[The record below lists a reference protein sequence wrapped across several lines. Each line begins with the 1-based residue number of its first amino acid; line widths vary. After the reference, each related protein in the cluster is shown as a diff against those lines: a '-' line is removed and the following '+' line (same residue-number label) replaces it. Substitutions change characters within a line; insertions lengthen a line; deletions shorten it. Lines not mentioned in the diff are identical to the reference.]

1 MIGEFFEKTLKKWFK
16 EANYI
21 LMIAY
26 LCTAIGLYVL
36 GRFLIEI
43 KDTYCIG
50 GNLTP
55 EDMAQTG
62 QVGDF
67 IGGVIGSIWA
77 LAGVLLYFSALRLQ
91 QQEMKNQREEMATNQ
106 KLLDQQLFEN
116 TFFNLLKTQGGIRD
130 SINTRFYHISLD
142 KTFRLAVTNDEVNGM
157 DFFNRSITEYK
168 NIYNFVSSHNF
179 TKVSVFEI
187 NQEVESQL
195 DYFYD
200 AVNDVITDNEHYNVV
215 KLWAINQYI
224 GFLYGSNE
232 KTFKTV
238 KESKDEREY
247 CAYAYWLFF
256 HKYEYCLGHY
266 CRHFYNIIKYLDDY
280 KQKLLSQLDKESKD
294 YSKNEESVNDK
305 IHHYFS
311 FAQASLS
318 SSELVMLYYNVL
330 LFPKAEELYKKYN
343 IFENMHLE
351 NLINKKHATFFEGID
366 IKSVDRFKNRIW
378 YK

>member
-1 MIGEFFEKTLKKWFK
+1 MIGYIKK
-16 EANYI
+16 EPI
-21 LMIAY
+21 ISLAY
-26 LCTAIGLYVL
+26 FCLGVGLIVLVVFIVNICGTYVISNEL
-36 GRFLIEI
+36 S
-43 KDTYCIG
+43 KD
-50 GNLTP
+50 
-55 EDMAQTG
+55 DMAQTG

-67 IGGVIGSIWA
+67 IGGVVGSVWA

-116 TFFNLLKTQGGIRD
+116 TFFNLLKTQDNIRD
-130 SINTRFYHISLD
+130 GINARFYHISLD
-142 KTFRLAVTNDEVNGM
+142 KIFKLAVTSDDVNGM
-157 DFFNRSITEYK
+157 NFFNRSIIEYR

-179 TKVSVFEI
+179 TKASDFEI

-200 AVNDVITDNEHYNVV
+200 AVNNVITDNEYYNAV

-232 KTFKTV
+232 NTFKIV
-238 KESKDEREY
+238 HESKDEREY

-256 HKYEYCLGHY
+256 YKYEFCLGHY

-280 KQKLLSQLDKESKD
+280 KQKLLSQLDSQSVD
-294 YSKNEESVNDK
+294 YEQEKKRINDK

-330 LFPKAEELYKKYN
+330 LFPKAEELYKRYN

-351 NLINKKHATFFEGID
+351 NLINKKHAAFFDGIN
-366 IKSVDRFKNRIW
+366 IKSVDRFKHRIW

>member
-1 MIGEFFEKTLKKWFK
+1 MRKFVKWLK

-116 TFFNLLKTQGGIRD
+116 TFFNLLKTQDSIRD
-130 SINTRFYHISLD
+130 SINTRFYH
-142 KTFRLAVTNDEVNGM
+142 
-157 DFFNRSITEYK
+157 
-168 NIYNFVSSHNF
+168 
-179 TKVSVFEI
+179 
-187 NQEVESQL
+187 
-195 DYFYD
+195 
-200 AVNDVITDNEHYNVV
+200 
-215 KLWAINQYI
+215 
-224 GFLYGSNE
+224 
-232 KTFKTV
+232 
-238 KESKDEREY
+238 
-247 CAYAYWLFF
+247 
-256 HKYEYCLGHY
+256 
-266 CRHFYNIIKYLDDY
+266 
-280 KQKLLSQLDKESKD
+280 
-294 YSKNEESVNDK
+294 
-305 IHHYFS
+305 
-311 FAQASLS
+311 
-318 SSELVMLYYNVL
+318 
-330 LFPKAEELYKKYN
+330 
-343 IFENMHLE
+343 
-351 NLINKKHATFFEGID
+351 
-366 IKSVDRFKNRIW
+366 
-378 YK
+378 

>member
-1 MIGEFFEKTLKKWFK
+1 MKNDIKKEPIIYLAYFCLGVGLI
-16 EANYI
+16 I
-21 LMIAY
+21 LVVFIVNI
-26 LCTAIGLYVL
+26 CGTYVISNEL
-36 GRFLIEI
+36 S
-43 KDTYCIG
+43 KDH
-50 GNLTP
+50 
-55 EDMAQTG
+55 MAQTG

-67 IGGVIGSIWA
+67 IGGVVGSVWA
-77 LAGVLLYFSALRLQ
+77 LAGVLLYFSALKLQ
-91 QQEMKNQREEMATNQ
+91 QQELKSQREEMAANQ

-116 TFFNLLKTQGGIRD
+116 TFFNLLKSQDSIRD
-130 SINTRFYHISLD
+130 SINTKFYHVSL
-142 KTFRLAVTNDEVNGM
+142 NDIFELTITPYEVNGI
-157 DFFNRSITEYK
+157 DFFNKSIIEYR

-179 TKVSVFEI
+179 TKASASEI
-187 NQEVESQL
+187 NREVESQL

-200 AVNDVITDNEHYNVV
+200 AMNNVITDNEHYNDV
-215 KLWAINQYI
+215 KHWAINQYI

-351 NLINKKHATFFEGID
+351 NLINKKHATFFEGFD
-366 IKSVDRFKNRIW
+366 IKSVDDFRKRIW

>member
-1 MIGEFFEKTLKKWFK
+1 MISYIKK
-16 EANYI
+16 EPI
-21 LMIAY
+21 ISLAY
-26 LCTAIGLYVL
+26 FCLGIGLIVLAVFIYNICGTYVIS
-36 GRFLIEI
+36 RS
-43 KDTYCIG
+43 
-50 GNLTP
+50 LTP
-55 EDMAQTG
+55 DDMAQTG

-116 TFFNLLKTQGGIRD
+116 TFFNLLKTQDNIKN
-130 SINTRFYHISLD
+130 SINTKFYNVSLN
-142 KTFRLAVTNDEVNGM
+142 KMFKLTVTSYDVNGM
-157 DFFNRSITEYK
+157 DFFNKSIIEYG
-168 NIYNFVSSHNF
+168 NIYRFVSCHKF
-179 TKVSVFEI
+179 TDTSVFKI
-187 NQEVESQL
+187 NQEVGFQL
-195 DYFYD
+195 DNFYD
-200 AVNDVITDNEHYNVV
+200 AANGVIIDQNNYNDI
-215 KLWAINQYI
+215 KIWAINQYM
-224 GFLYGSNE
+224 GLLYNANE
-232 KTFKTV
+232 KTFKIV
-238 KESKDEREY
+238 HDSKDEREF

-256 HKYEYCLGHY
+256 YKYEYCLGHY

-280 KQKLLSQLDKESKD
+280 KQKLLSQLDNQSGD
-294 YSKNEESVNDK
+294 YEQEKNRINDK

-343 IFENMHLE
+343 IFENMHIE
-351 NLINKKHATFFEGID
+351 NLINKTHATFFNGID
-366 IKSVDRFKNRIW
+366 IKSVSRFKNRIW

>member
-1 MIGEFFEKTLKKWFK
+1 MKIKVLLRNFTLVQC
-16 EANYI
+16 AHICMYSGLLI
-21 LMIAY
+21 LI
-26 LCTAIGLYVL
+26 V
-36 GRFLIEI
+36 FLII
-43 KDTYCIG
+43 ISFSYTIG
-50 GNLTP
+50 GHLTP
-55 EDMAQTG
+55 DDMAQTG

-116 TFFNLLKTQGGIRD
+116 TFFNLLKTQDSIRD

-142 KTFRLAVTNDEVNGM
+142 KTFRLSVTNDDVNGM
-157 DFFNRSITEYK
+157 NFFNRSIIEYR

-179 TKVSVFEI
+179 KKASVCDI
-187 NQEVESQL
+187 NEEVESQL
-195 DYFYD
+195 DCFYD
-200 AVNDVITDNEHYNVV
+200 AVNDVIIDNEHYNDV

-224 GFLYGSNE
+224 GILYGSNE

-238 KESKDEREY
+238 HESKDEREY

-256 HKYEYCLGHY
+256 YKYEYCLGHY

-280 KQKLLSQLDKESKD
+280 KQKLLSQLDSQSVD
-294 YSKNEESVNDK
+294 YEQEKIRINDK

-343 IFENMHLE
+343 IFENMHIE
-351 NLINKKHATFFEGID
+351 NLINKKHANFFDGIK
-366 IKSVDRFKNRIW
+366 IKSVTRFKKRIW

>member
-1 MIGEFFEKTLKKWFK
+1 MFNKIKAGINWIKQ
-16 EANYI
+16 NPI
-21 LMIAY
+21 LCIAY
-26 LCTAIGLYVL
+26 VCVGIGLLVL
-36 GRFLIEI
+36 VGFLYLINE
-43 KDTYCIG
+43 TYNIG
-50 GNLTP
+50 GKLTP
-55 EDMAQTG
+55 EEMSQTG

-67 IGGVIGSIWA
+67 IGGVIGSVWA
-77 LAGVLLYFSALRLQ
+77 LAGVFLYFSALKLQ
-91 QQEMKNQREEMATNQ
+91 QQELKSQRVEMATNQ

-116 TFFNLLKTQGGIRD
+116 TFFNLLKTQDSIRD
-130 SINTRFYHISLD
+130 SINARFYHISLD
-142 KTFRLAVTNDEVNGM
+142 KTFKLAVTSDDVNGM
-157 DFFNRSITEYK
+157 NFFNRSIIEYR
-168 NIYNFVSSHNF
+168 NLYNFVSSHNF
-179 TKVSVFEI
+179 KKASVCEI
-187 NQEVESQL
+187 DEEVGFQL

-200 AVNDVITDNEHYNVV
+200 AVNDVIIDNEHYDDV

-224 GFLYGSNE
+224 GILYGSNE
-232 KTFKTV
+232 NTFKTV
-238 KESKDEREY
+238 HESKDEREY

-256 HKYEYCLGHY
+256 YKYEFCLGHY

-280 KQKLLSQLDKESKD
+280 KQKLLSQLDSQSVD
-294 YSKNEESVNDK
+294 YEQEKKRINDK

-330 LFPKAEELYKKYN
+330 LFPKAEELYKRYN

-351 NLINKKHATFFEGID
+351 NLINKKHAAFFDGIN